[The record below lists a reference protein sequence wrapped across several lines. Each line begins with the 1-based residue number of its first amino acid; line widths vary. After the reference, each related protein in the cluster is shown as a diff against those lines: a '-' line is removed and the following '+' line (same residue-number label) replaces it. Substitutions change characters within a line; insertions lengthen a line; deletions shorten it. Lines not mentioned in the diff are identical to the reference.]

1 MGRAFPSWMVVP
13 LSLTL
18 ISNYALQGLP
28 SISELSVQFFECEH
42 APRLMNRCPRL
53 QILDFQNITRKDQ
66 DDLMDLLYTRR
77 NNVIAGLKVG
87 GIKMESLKKLFIPS
101 DEFDELVLEEFRGL
115 VDELVDSNLEP
126 RCWKVEI

>member
-1 MGRAFPSWMVVP
+1 
-13 LSLTL
+13 
-18 ISNYALQGLP
+18 
-28 SISELSVQFFECEH
+28 
-42 APRLMNRCPRL
+42 MNRCPRL